1 MSNAVLVTGA
11 TGGLGYALC
20 DAFHRKGY
28 KVIGTTQQKNKK
40 INQVEKLERL
50 GISVYELD
58 VTDFGGCEK
67 LLERLSQSGI
77 SVGILINNAGV
88 TDDKSF
94 KKMTPEQW
102 GKVIN
107 TNLTGVFN
115 LTRVVLPQMI
125 EREYGRII
133 SISSINGHKGQ
144 FGQANY
150 AASKSALYGFTKSLA
165 FEVAKKGITVN
176 TVSPGY
182 LRTDMTDAMSPEI
195 LNQIIDE
202 IPLGR
207 LGRTEEVARLV
218 EFLADE
224 QSSFITGTDFRI
236 DGGQH

>member
-20 DAFHRKGY
+20 EVFHRKGY
-28 KVIGTTQQKNKK
+28 QVVGTTQQKNKK
-40 INQVEKLERL
+40 IKQVEKLEKL
-50 GISVYELD
+50 GISIYELD
-58 VTDFGGCEK
+58 VTDFDGCEQ
-67 LLERLSQSGI
+67 LLERLSERGI
-77 SVGILINNAGV
+77 SVSILINNAGV

-195 LNQIIDE
+195 LSKIIDE
-202 IPLGR
+202 IPVGR
-207 LGRTEEVARLV
+207 LGRTDEVARLV
-218 EFLADE
+218 EFLADD